1 MTAPDETAAA
11 SRGRKPRS
19 PEAQLQRREE
29 IMRSALACFKRKGFH
44 NVSMADIA
52 REDGMSVGNLY
63 NFFENKDAII
73 EAFAEREILRIRRHL
88 CTDSEHYEEQE
99 ACKRDVY
106 ELTLARLDPV
116 KARLTLEILA
126 ESVENER
133 IRRAVQLFVAAWREV
148 LMPVYLHGGRV
159 TDAVARTRL
168 EADLALLDGIWLRAL
183 SVSDEAQKEALAR
196 EVSERIWASASR
208 V

>member
-106 ELTLARLDPV
+106 ELALARLDP
-116 KARLTLEILA
+116 TYPG
-126 ESVENER
+126 NPGR
-133 IRRAVQLFVAAWREV
+133 IRGKRTDQARRA
-148 LMPVYLHGGRV
+148 
-159 TDAVARTRL
+159 AVCRG
-168 EADLALLDGIWLRAL
+168 LA
-183 SVSDEAQKEALAR
+183 
-196 EVSERIWASASR
+196 
-208 V
+208 

>member
-106 ELTLARLDPV
+106 ELTLARGSIPSRQDLPWKSWSNPWKTNGSGAPCSSLSRPGV
-116 KARLTLEILA
+116 K
-126 ESVENER
+126 
-133 IRRAVQLFVAAWREV
+133 F
-148 LMPVYLHGGRV
+148 
-159 TDAVARTRL
+159 
-168 EADLALLDGIWLRAL
+168 
-183 SVSDEAQKEALAR
+183 
-196 EVSERIWASASR
+196 
-208 V
+208 

>member
-99 ACKRDVY
+99 ACLRTY
-106 ELTLARLDPV
+106 ACQARSRQGKTYPG
-116 KARLTLEILA
+116 
-126 ESVENER
+126 NPGR
-133 IRRAVQLFVAAWREV
+133 IRGKRTDQARRA
-148 LMPVYLHGGRV
+148 
-159 TDAVARTRL
+159 AVCRG
-168 EADLALLDGIWLRAL
+168 LA
-183 SVSDEAQKEALAR
+183 
-196 EVSERIWASASR
+196 
-208 V
+208 

>member
-1 MTAPDETAAA
+1 
-11 SRGRKPRS
+11 
-19 PEAQLQRREE
+19 
-29 IMRSALACFKRKGFH
+29 
-44 NVSMADIA
+44 MADIA

-133 IRRAVQLFVAAWREV
+133 IRRAVQQFVAAQREV

>member
-73 EAFAEREILRIRRHL
+73 EAFGERETLGIRRHL
-88 CTDSEHYEEQE
+88 CTDSVHYEEQE
-99 ACKRDVY
+99 ASKRDVY
-106 ELTLARLDPV
+106 ELTLARLDPI

-126 ESVENER
+126 ESVEIER
-133 IRRAVQLFVAAWREV
+133 IRRAVQ
-148 LMPVYLHGGRV
+148 
-159 TDAVARTRL
+159 
-168 EADLALLDGIWLRAL
+168 
-183 SVSDEAQKEALAR
+183 
-196 EVSERIWASASR
+196 
-208 V
+208 

>member
-29 IMRSALACFKRKGFH
+29 IMRSALACFKRKGFN

-99 ACKRDVY
+99 ACRQDLPWKSWPNPWKTNGSGAPCSSLSR
-106 ELTLARLDPV
+106 PGV
-116 KARLTLEILA
+116 K
-126 ESVENER
+126 
-133 IRRAVQLFVAAWREV
+133 F
-148 LMPVYLHGGRV
+148 
-159 TDAVARTRL
+159 
-168 EADLALLDGIWLRAL
+168 
-183 SVSDEAQKEALAR
+183 
-196 EVSERIWASASR
+196 
-208 V
+208 

>member
-88 CTDSEHYEEQE
+88 CTDSEHYEE
-99 ACKRDVY
+99 
-106 ELTLARLDPV
+106 
-116 KARLTLEILA
+116 
-126 ESVENER
+126 
-133 IRRAVQLFVAAWREV
+133 
-148 LMPVYLHGGRV
+148 
-159 TDAVARTRL
+159 
-168 EADLALLDGIWLRAL
+168 
-183 SVSDEAQKEALAR
+183 
-196 EVSERIWASASR
+196 
-208 V
+208 

>member
-99 ACKRDVY
+99 SCKRDVY

-133 IRRAVQLFVAAWREV
+133 IRRAVQQFVAAWREV

-168 EADLALLDGIWLRAL
+168 EADLALLDGYG
-183 SVSDEAQKEALAR
+183 
-196 EVSERIWASASR
+196 
-208 V
+208 

>member
-1 MTAPDETAAA
+1 
-11 SRGRKPRS
+11 
-19 PEAQLQRREE
+19 
-29 IMRSALACFKRKGFH
+29 MRSALACFKRKGFH

-52 REDGMSVGNLY
+52 REDGMSVENLY

-126 ESVENER
+126 ESVETNGSG
-133 IRRAVQLFVAAWREV
+133 A
-148 LMPVYLHGGRV
+148 PCSS
-159 TDAVARTRL
+159 
-168 EADLALLDGIWLRAL
+168 L
-183 SVSDEAQKEALAR
+183 SRPGVKF
-196 EVSERIWASASR
+196 
-208 V
+208 

>member
-99 ACKRDVY
+99 ACKAMSTN
-106 ELTLARLDPV
+106 LRLPGSIPSRQDLPWKSWPNPWKTNGSGAPCSSLSRPGV
-116 KARLTLEILA
+116 K
-126 ESVENER
+126 
-133 IRRAVQLFVAAWREV
+133 F
-148 LMPVYLHGGRV
+148 
-159 TDAVARTRL
+159 
-168 EADLALLDGIWLRAL
+168 
-183 SVSDEAQKEALAR
+183 
-196 EVSERIWASASR
+196 
-208 V
+208 